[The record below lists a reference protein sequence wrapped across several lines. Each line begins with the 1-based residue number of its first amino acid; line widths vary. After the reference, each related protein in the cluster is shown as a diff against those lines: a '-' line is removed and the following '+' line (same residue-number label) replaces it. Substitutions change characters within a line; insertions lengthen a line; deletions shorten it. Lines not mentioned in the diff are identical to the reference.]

1 MIILQKVKKTKGKKK
16 QHKLKIRRPKVNQ
29 ISTDVKKQIHEE
41 LAGYEGAKLGMWLF
55 LATELLLFGVLFAGF
70 TIFHVKFLDAFKL
83 AHHSLDKIMGGTNT
97 VVLIVS
103 SLCVA
108 LSLDAIQRGKRK
120 LCTFLLA
127 LTIALAGTFLVIKY
141 FEYGHKFEH
150 KIFPGNAAQFID
162 PASHKHEYIK
172 IEDYITREKLNET
185 DALKLR
191 QGVNLFFT
199 FYFVMTGIHGLHVV
213 IGMTILG
220 IILIWNR
227 KGRYSHW
234 YYTPVE
240 NGALYWHLVDLIWIY
255 LFPLFYLI
263 S

>member
-1 MIILQKVKKTKGKKK
+1 MNQVTSEIKGA
-16 QHKLKIRRPKVNQ
+16 V
-29 ISTDVKKQIHEE
+29 HEE
-41 LAGYEGAKLGMWLF
+41 LGGYEGAKMGMWLF

-70 TIFHVKFLDAFKL
+70 AIFHAKFLEAFKL

-97 VVLIVS
+97 IVLILS
-103 SLCVA
+103 SMSVA

-120 LCTFLLA
+120 LCGILMAMTILLA
-127 LTIALAGTFLVIKY
+127 STFLVIKY
-141 FEYGHKFEH
+141 FEYTHKFEH
-150 KIFPGNAAQFID
+150 NIFPGNATQFVD
-162 PASHKHEYIK
+162 PASHNHEYIK
-172 IEDYITREKLNET
+172 IDDYIAREKLNDQE
-185 DALKLR
+185 ALKLK

-199 FYFVMTGIHGLHVV
+199 FYFLMTGVHGLHVV
-213 IGMTILG
+213 IGMTVLFVIFL
-220 IILIWNR
+220 LNR
-227 KGRYSHW
+227 RGRYSHW

>member
-1 MIILQKVKKTKGKKK
+1 MKQDNVNIVKEN
-16 QHKLKIRRPKVNQ
+16 V
-29 ISTDVKKQIHEE
+29 HEE
-41 LAGYEGAKLGMWLF
+41 LGGYEGAKLGMWLF
-55 LATELLLFGVLFAGF
+55 LATELLLFGVLFIAF
-70 TIFHVKFLDAFKL
+70 TIFHVKYLNAFKL

-97 VVLIVS
+97 IVLILS
-103 SLCVA
+103 SMCVA

-120 LCTFLLA
+120 LCTILLA

-150 KIFPGNAAQFID
+150 NILPGNAAQFID
-162 PASHKHEYIK
+162 PASHEHKYIK
-172 IEDYITREKLNET
+172 IEEYAAREKLSMDE
-185 DALKLR
+185 ALKLK
-191 QGVNLFFT
+191 QGIDLFFT

-213 IGMTILG
+213 IGMTILL
-220 IILIWNR
+220 IILLYNR

-234 YYTPVE
+234 YYTPIE